1 MTVFIQ
7 INLTY
12 GYTSSTSAARIWNP
26 LNLLKPVKIQ
36 DLPSVSWWMTSIP
49 QYIEIPFPSEQI
61 LASVSDSVE
70 KVKKN

>member
-1 MTVFIQ
+1 MIYFHINNYSLHVVTLFHTKSALTQTAYIKKKHVTVFIQ

-36 DLPSVSWWMTSIP
+36 DLPSVS
-49 QYIEIPFPSEQI
+49 
-61 LASVSDSVE
+61 
-70 KVKKN
+70 